1 VFERDLSA
9 FSELSLYLCV
19 LALSSLLLCVLLLC
33 CALMFVFLLPITP
46 ILIVIILCK
55 AQETST
61 YGDSSQIGYCDI
73 RKNCG
78 TQSLIFGSLE
88 RG

>member
-46 ILIVIILCK
+46 ILIVILCK
-55 AQETST
+55 AQETPT
-61 YGDSSQIGYCDI
+61 YGDSSQIGCCDI